1 MQTTLRNEELKGL
14 KALCTQNVTVSNEI
28 YEQETL
34 GSFLKIL
41 KDKLKD
47 KVEVPTDSDYFVL
60 KWVASEICLTVAICP
75 SRTDLQP

>member
-14 KALCTQNVTVSNEI
+14 KTLCTQNVTARNEI
-28 YEQETL
+28 YEQETW

-60 KWVASEICLTVAICP
+60 KCVASASCLTVAICP

>member
-14 KALCTQNVTVSNEI
+14 KTLCTQNVTVCNEI
-28 YEQETL
+28 YEQETW

-60 KWVASEICLTVAICP
+60 KCVASASCLTVAICP
-75 SRTDLQP
+75 SRTDLQT

>member
-14 KALCTQNVTVSNEI
+14 KTLCTQNVTACNEI
-28 YEQETL
+28 YEQETW
-34 GSFLKIL
+34 GNFLKIL

-47 KVEVPTDSDYFVL
+47 KVCTDSDYFVL
-60 KWVASEICLTVAICP
+60 KCVASAICLTVAICP